1 MNLMYVDTQ
10 STAYLRIQIVV
21 WVNWEIRILKIWKEF
36 RVNSKKFQS

>member
-10 STAYLRIQIVV
+10 STAYLRIQIV

-36 RVNSKKFQS
+36 RVNSNKFQS